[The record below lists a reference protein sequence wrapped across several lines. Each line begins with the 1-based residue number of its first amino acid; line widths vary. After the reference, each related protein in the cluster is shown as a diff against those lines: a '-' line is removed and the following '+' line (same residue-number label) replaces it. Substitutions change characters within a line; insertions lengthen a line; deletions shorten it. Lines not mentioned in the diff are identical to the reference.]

1 MSNAKKPADRATRTL
16 VEIREAYELDPSAPK
31 FVSID
36 AQDSDDD
43 TLLHRAA
50 FRGDRRDVRDLLALG
65 ANVRM
70 RGDLGHTA
78 LHYAAMQGH
87 MEIVELLLAAGADAG
102 ATNEAGHSPALTAE
116 MADHSEIAR
125 LLQSPRRRQRVVS
138 G

>member
-1 MSNAKKPADRATRTL
+1 MSNAKKPADRATRSL
-16 VEIREAYELDPSAPK
+16 VEIREMYELDPSAPV

-36 AQDSDDD
+36 AQDSDQD

-65 ANVRM
+65 ADVRM

-87 MEIVELLLAAGADAG
+87 RDIVELLMIAGADAS
-102 ATNEAGHSPALTAE
+102 AINEAGHSPALTAE
-116 MADHSEIAR
+116 MADHPEIAR
-125 LLQSPRRRQRVVS
+125 LLRSPRRRQRIVS